1 MEGEQSRTA
10 RSRPRGWGRFQ
21 FGYAGWD
28 FAGDIAG
35 TSGGQIGSEGRDAAI
50 SASEVSEKTSS
61 NTRWPFSHTRYIL
74 QGGCSAHDLLPSV
87 HTLSVI
93 GPSTASMISR
103 NVTVSALRAS

>member
-1 MEGEQSRTA
+1 MN
-10 RSRPRGWGRFQ
+10 RSREVVQ

-28 FAGDIAG
+28 LAGDTA
-35 TSGGQIGSEGRDAAI
+35 SGGHAGGIGRDAAI

-74 QGGCSAHDLLPSV
+74 QVGCSAQELLPSV

-103 NVTVSALRAS
+103 NVTVSALRASW